1 MDELFGAPIE
11 NIAAVLAVIFAIA
24 MAFLVFIRIR
34 DPILVRMAFRNAR
47 RRPGQSLLILVGLM
61 LATAIISSAFTV
73 GDSVSYSIKRVATE
87 SLRSLDE
94 FVVVDEDSDLWE
106 GRELPKG
113 FSAESVLALET
124 ALDADPDVD
133 GVLPTLT
140 EDVAVIN
147 LDSRQFESGALLAGL
162 HPARAESFEKLV
174 DIEGNAVDL
183 SGLADNAAYITRDG
197 ADELEVAVGGSLN
210 VFFGPGAPTPI
221 TIGGIVEDSYFSGTG
236 TDVVLM
242 MPLGAVQ
249 GLLDRPGE
257 LSALLISNAGDAT
270 AGVELSLD
278 VVDRYESHPEIE
290 GQGLEIIPIK
300 QDVLDTANE
309 VGSLF
314 VSFFTTFGLFS
325 IGVGLLLIFLIFS
338 MLAAERKTEMGM
350 SRAIGMQRH
359 HLIRMFTVEGSI
371 YGVGSALVGAAI
383 GIGLGMLLVEGV
395 ASIFEQAGQ
404 GDFNLTPHAQP
415 ISFLVSFL
423 VGSVL
428 TFVTVLMSSRRISRL
443 NIVQAIR
450 DLPEAS
456 VTRSRTRA
464 LIQAVGVTAI
474 GLLIFLA
481 GWNGNHLTS
490 FGLGISFTIIGAGMV
505 ARSIGASQRWTF
517 TVVGALLVAYWLL
530 PHTALN
536 ALKDGEWNEDFS
548 SFFAS
553 GAMLVTGAVLVTINN
568 SPLVLGLM
576 TNTFGRV
583 RRFSPVVK
591 SAVSYPL
598 RFGYR
603 TGLSLA
609 MFAIVIFSV
618 TLMATLVDAFDNLF
632 ENQER
637 LGGGYEVIGYARSDL
652 NPVDDV
658 VAAVESN
665 PDLDIIE
672 RVDGIPSVG
681 TFHSIFQADA
691 RLTSDTDGDYADT
704 VIVGVDD
711 AFLATNQFTIA
722 LTTPEYTVD
731 GEADARAVW
740 DAVRANPGLTVVN
753 ANIVPSRDNFAFQ
766 QQFDRFTLEGV
777 PDFYL
782 QDEVMD
788 PVAVTVR
795 DLEAGESVDLTVIA
809 VLDTFA
815 SSGPIPV
822 GFYTAEETIDRDVD
836 ATQFFFNVQ
845 DDAEDG
851 ANVIESAFFQ
861 HGIETLDVIETV
873 EGAQESNRALFN
885 LLIGF
890 MSLGLVVGIAA
901 LGVISARAVV
911 ERRHEIGVLRA
922 IGFSRG
928 MVNLSFLA
936 ESSFIALL
944 GIGLGLG
951 LGLISSVN
959 LIYELR
965 EDEPNLAFTLP
976 LAKIILIAAG
986 AYVFSLLTTFLPARQ
1001 AADVAPAEALR
1012 YE

>member
-11 NIAAVLAVIFAIA
+11 SIAAVLAILFAIA
-24 MAFLVFIRIR
+24 MAFLVFIRLR
-34 DPILVRMAFRNAR
+34 DPILFRMAFRNAR

-113 FSAESVLALET
+113 FSADSVLSLES

-147 LDSRQFESGALLAGL
+147 PDSRQFESGALLAGL
-162 HPARAESFEKLV
+162 HPTRAESFEELF
-174 DIEGNAVDL
+174 DTDGNPVDL
-183 SGLADNAAYITRDG
+183 SGLATNGAYITRDG
-197 ADELEVAVGGSLN
+197 ADDLEVAVGGTLN
-210 VFFGPGAPTPI
+210 VFFGPGAPVPI
-221 TIGGIVEDSYFSGTG
+221 TIDGIVEDSYFSGTG

-242 MPLGAVQ
+242 MPLGTVQ
-249 GLLDRPGE
+249 GLLERPGE
-257 LSALLISNAGDAT
+257 LSSLLISNVGDAT
-270 AGVELSLD
+270 TGVELTQT
-278 VVDRYESHPEIE
+278 VVDRYESHGEVE
-290 GQGLEIIPIK
+290 GQGLEIVPIK

-359 HLIRMFTVEGSI
+359 HLVRMFTVEGSI

-383 GIGLGMLLVEGV
+383 GIGLGILLVEGV
-395 ASIFEQAGQ
+395 SSIFDQTGQ
-404 GDFNLTPHAQP
+404 GDFTLSPHAQP
-415 ISFLVSFL
+415 ISFIVSFL

-428 TFVTVLMSSRRISRL
+428 TFVTVFMSARRISRL

-450 DLPEAS
+450 DLPEAP
-456 VTRSRTRA
+456 TARSPILA
-464 LIQAVGVTAI
+464 VIQAVAVVVI
-474 GLLIFLA
+474 GLLVLMA

-490 FGLGISFTIIGAGMV
+490 FGLGISFTVLGAGMV
-505 ARSIGASQRWTF
+505 ARSLGASQRLTF
-517 TVVGALLVAYWLL
+517 TVVGALLVVYWLI
-530 PHTALN
+530 PHTTLN
-536 ALKDGEWNEDFS
+536 ALREGEWNEDFS

-568 SPLVLGLM
+568 SAVVLGLM
-576 TNTFGRV
+576 TNTFGRI

-598 RFGYR
+598 RFGFR

-652 NPVDDV
+652 NPVTDV
-658 VAAVESN
+658 VEAVEGN

-672 RVDGIPSVG
+672 RVDGTPSVG
-681 TFHSIFQADA
+681 TFHAIFQADA
-691 RLTSDTDGDYADT
+691 RLASDTDGEFADT
-704 VIVGVDD
+704 VVVGTDD
-711 AFLATNQFTIA
+711 AFLATNRFTIA

-740 DAVRANPGLTVVN
+740 DALRAEPGLAVVN
-753 ANIVPSRDNFAFQ
+753 SNIVPSRDSLAFQ

-777 PDFYL
+777 PDFYV

-795 DLEAGESVDLTVIA
+795 DLEVGESVDLTVIA

-822 GFYTAEETIDRDVD
+822 GFYTSEETLGRDVD
-836 ATQFFFNVQ
+836 ATQFFFNVH
-845 DDAEDG
+845 DDVEDG
-851 ANVIESAFFQ
+851 ANIIESAFFQ

-873 EGAQESNRALFN
+873 EGAQESQRALFN

-944 GIGLGLG
+944 GISLGLG
-951 LGLISSVN
+951 LGLLSSVN
-959 LIYELR
+959 LIFELR
-965 EDEPNLAFTLP
+965 EDEPNLQFALP
-976 LAKIILIAAG
+976 LTKILLIVAG
-986 AYVFSLLTTFLPARQ
+986 AYLFSLLTTFLPARQ
-1001 AADVAPAEALR
+1001 AAAVAPAEALR